1 MACKSGRFRKRFGY
15 FLGLDISNRDD
26 KVRQFIAVS
35 NKIKNVSRCIGVV
48 NTIRYTIDTS
58 DIIK

>member
-1 MACKSGRFRKRFGY
+1 M
-15 FLGLDISNRDD
+15 GLDISNRDD